1 MYMYI
6 PLGDIIGS
14 TLSMAFHSIFSF
26 HVSRRV
32 PKMSWAGG
40 GGGGGGEGGEGV
52 SNVIIFIIITYKS
65 IIENCLVFEDS
76 DTF

>member
-14 TLSMAFHSIFSF
+14 TLSMAFQSIFSF

-40 GGGGGGEGGEGV
+40 GGGGGGRGEREYP
-52 SNVIIFIIITYKS
+52 T
-65 IIENCLVFEDS
+65 
-76 DTF
+76 